1 MTNPFENENGIY
13 NVLINEEGQHSLWPA
28 FLDIPRGW
36 SVIYREESRQDCLEY
51 INTNWTDLQPK
62 SLKLVASSDGT
73 K

>member
-13 NVLINEEGQHSLWPA
+13 NVLINEEDQHSLWPA
-28 FLDIPRGW
+28 FLVIPEGW

>member
-13 NVLINEEGQHSLWPA
+13 HVLINKEGQHSLWPA
-28 FLDIPRGW
+28 FLVIPEGW

-51 INTNWTDLQPK
+51 INKNWTDLLPN

>member
-13 NVLINEEGQHSLWPA
+13 HVLINEEGQHSLWPA
-28 FLDIPRGW
+28 FLVIPEGW

-51 INTNWTDLQPK
+51 INKNWRDLLPN

>member
-28 FLDIPRGW
+28 FLVIPEGW

-51 INTNWTDLQPK
+51 INKNWTDLQPK

>member
-28 FLDIPRGW
+28 FLVIPSGW
-36 SVIYREESRQDCLEY
+36 SVIYREESRRACLEY
-51 INTNWTDLQPK
+51 ISTNWTDLQPK